1 MADEQVV
8 TAEAEQAERTSRWE
22 DYIDVFVSPAEL
34 YRRRAQDRVGP
45 PLVTLLLLGVFFYFV
60 MLPANRIIMQASI
73 VANPEAAQALERM
86 GTLLQILG
94 SIFVPVTYLFV
105 IASAAAVLLIV
116 GRVLEIPTEFSRTM
130 LVATYAAFTYLLAQ
144 VAGGV
149 AVLLHGDTALD
160 LIRHV
165 SFGPLRFVGH
175 PEMNPV
181 ISAVLRRFELFT
193 LWQTV
198 LWGVGLAVIYRV
210 SRIQAAAT
218 AGITWLLLALPA
230 IVMAAIGFGQPPG
243 GG

>member
-1 MADEQVV
+1 MADDQLV
-8 TAEAEQAERTSRWE
+8 TAEAAAEETSRWE
-22 DYIDVFVSPAEL
+22 DYIDVFFSPAEL

-73 VANPEAAQALERM
+73 AANPEAAQALERL

-94 SIFVPVTYLFV
+94 SIFLPATYLAV
-105 IASAAAVLLIV
+105 IASAAVVLLIV
-116 GRVLEIPTEFSRTM
+116 GRVLEIRTEFSRTM
-130 LVATYAAFTYLLAQ
+130 LIATYAAFVYLLSQ

-149 AVLLHGDTALD
+149 AVLLHGDGLD
-160 LIRHV
+160 LIRHI
-165 SFGPLRFVGH
+165 SFGPLRFVGD
-175 PEMNPV
+175 PEMDPV

-198 LWGVGLAVIYRV
+198 LWGVGIAVIYRV
-210 SRIQAAAT
+210 SRMHAAAV
-218 AGITWLLLALPA
+218 AGLTWLLLALPA
-230 IVMAAIGFGQPPG
+230 IVMAAVGFGQAPG

>member
-8 TAEAEQAERTSRWE
+8 TAEEAAAEETSRWE
-22 DYIDVFVSPAEL
+22 DYIDIFFSPAEL

-73 VANPEAAQALERM
+73 AANPEAAEALERM

-94 SIFVPVTYLFV
+94 SIFLPATYLAV
-105 IASAAAVLLIV
+105 IASAAVVLLIV
-116 GRVLEIPTEFSRTM
+116 GRILEIRTEFSRTM
-130 LVATYAAFTYLLAQ
+130 LITTYAAFVYLLSQ

-149 AVLLHGDTALD
+149 AVLLHGDGLD
-160 LIRHV
+160 LVRHI
-165 SFGPLRFVGH
+165 SFGPLRFVGD

-193 LWQTV
+193 LWQAV
-198 LWGVGLAVIYRV
+198 LWAVGIAVIYRV
-210 SRIQAAAT
+210 PRMHAAAT
-218 AGITWLLLALPA
+218 AGLTWLLLAIPA
-230 IVMAAIGFGQPPG
+230 VLMAAVGFGQPSG

>member
-8 TAEAEQAERTSRWE
+8 TAEAAPTERTSRWE
-22 DYIDVFVSPAEL
+22 DYIDVFFSPAEL

-45 PLVTLLLLGVFFYFV
+45 PLVTLLLLAVFFYFV

-73 VANPEAAQALERM
+73 AANPEAAQALERM

-94 SIFVPVTYLFV
+94 SIFVPMTYLLV

-116 GRVLEIPTEFSRTM
+116 GRVLEIRTEFSRTM
-130 LVATYAAFTYLLAQ
+130 LIATYAAFTYLLAQ

-149 AVLLHGDTALD
+149 AVLLHGDAGLD

-198 LWGVGLAVIYRV
+198 LWGVGIAVIYRV
-210 SRIQAAAT
+210 SRMQAAAT

-230 IVMAAIGFGQPPG
+230 IIMAAIGFGQPPG